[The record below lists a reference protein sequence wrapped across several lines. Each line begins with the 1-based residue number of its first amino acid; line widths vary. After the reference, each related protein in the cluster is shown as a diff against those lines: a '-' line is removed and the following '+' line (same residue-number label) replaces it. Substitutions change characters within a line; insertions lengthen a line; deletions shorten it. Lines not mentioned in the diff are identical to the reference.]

1 MYLFTKNKIKVMA
14 NISIY
19 VIIMNILKILKK
31 LMPDSLYFLLKK
43 GKYQK
48 INILD

>member
-1 MYLFTKNKIKVMA
+1 MA

-19 VIIMNILKILKK
+19 VIYYEYFKNVKK